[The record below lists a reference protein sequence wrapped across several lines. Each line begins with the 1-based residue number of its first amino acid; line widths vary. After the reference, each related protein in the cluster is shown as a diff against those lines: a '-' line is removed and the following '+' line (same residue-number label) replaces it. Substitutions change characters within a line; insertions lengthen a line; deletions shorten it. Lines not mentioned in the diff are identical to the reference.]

1 MNKKVVFAAL
11 VLISLIIYYV
21 NYEDEVKDYI
31 KVLLESPYLIFTY
44 NSLIGIVFLLH
55 ALFVKNNDS
64 FDFKVLNADIPII
77 DAALN
82 FTTYGAVGST
92 ALSLLKGLYLQN
104 VFNITYFK
112 YFQTYD
118 LSVMFIVCLFLLW
131 FSLTR
136 VYKAAVEVLFYTT
149 K

>member
-1 MNKKVVFAAL
+1 MNKKVVCAAL

-55 ALFVKNNDS
+55 AIFVNNNDS

-92 ALSLLKGLYLQN
+92 VTLPPKRDHLKVDN
-104 VFNITYFK
+104 F
-112 YFQTYD
+112 
-118 LSVMFIVCLFLLW
+118 C
-131 FSLTR
+131 
-136 VYKAAVEVLFYTT
+136 
-149 K
+149 